1 MQSRW
6 QVIPIAWFVALVRL
20 QILASGRGSAH
31 PVVGRSIPCGK
42 EVPYA

>member
-6 QVIPIAWFVALVRL
+6 QVIPIARLIAWAHL
-20 QILASGRGSAH
+20 QILASGGGSAH
-31 PVVGRSIPCGK
+31 SVVGRSMPCGK

>member
-6 QVIPIAWFVALVRL
+6 QVIPIAWLVAWARL
-20 QILASGRGSAH
+20 QLLASGGGSAH
-31 PVVGRSIPCGK
+31 PIVGRSIPCGK